1 MPGLRLWLDEDAG
14 SEVTGASCTSSLDA
28 VVLRRVRLIGVDADT
43 DLPTPSLRR
52 NILLIVI
59 VKVGALDRIWVL
71 LRVHL
76 TRLLLKRSHRRLS
89 IGIRSVR
96 QRRAQVVRGRLRT
109 EAAGSR
115 LVQDLLL

>member
-1 MPGLRLWLDEDAG
+1 MA
-14 SEVTGASCTSSLDA
+14 GASCTSSLDA
-28 VVLRRVRLIGVDADT
+28 VVLRRVRLIGVDANT
-43 DLPTPSLRR
+43 DLPTVATPSLRR

-89 IGIRSVR
+89 IGIRSIR
-96 QRRAQVVRGRLRT
+96 QRRAQVVRSRLRT